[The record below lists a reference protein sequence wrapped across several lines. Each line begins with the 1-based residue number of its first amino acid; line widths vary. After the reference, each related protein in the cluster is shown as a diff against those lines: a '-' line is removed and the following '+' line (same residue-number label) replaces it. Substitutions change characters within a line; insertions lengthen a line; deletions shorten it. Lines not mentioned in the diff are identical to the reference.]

1 MQELI
6 QYFQTLE
13 ARITGYEAR
22 IAALEAEKQ
31 AAEAR
36 IAALEAEKE
45 KNQRVLTALKAD
57 IEELQSR
64 PYVEMEDEDED
75 FEVEEPI
82 EEEEFVAKEVAE
94 EPVAEAPKVEEPKA
108 EEPKVE
114 KPKVEKP
121 KVEEPVVEEPKAE
134 EPQQELF
141 EEPVAEKEP
150 AAPKAMLYGKP
161 VDDIRLAISLGDRF
175 LYQRELFGQNAELMQ
190 RSLTVL
196 NELHSFEEALNYISS
211 HFQWDTES
219 NTYQQFLVTL
229 HRRFG

>member
-6 QYFQTLE
+6 QYFETLE

-64 PYVEMEDEDED
+64 PYVEIEDEDED

-94 EPVAEAPKVEEPKA
+94 EPVAEAPKVEEPKV
-108 EEPKVE
+108 EE
-114 KPKVEKP
+114 P

>member
-94 EPVAEAPKVEEPKA
+94 EPVAEAPKVEEPVV
-108 EEPKVE
+108 VE
-114 KPKVEKP
+114 P

>member
-22 IAALEAEKQ
+22 ISALEAEKQ

-64 PYVEMEDEDED
+64 PYVEMEDEDEY

-82 EEEEFVAKEVAE
+82 EKEEVVAKEVAE
-94 EPVAEAPKVEEPKA
+94 EPVA
-108 EEPKVE
+108 
-114 KPKVEKP
+114 
-121 KVEEPVVEEPKAE
+121 EEPVVEEPKAE
-134 EPQQELF
+134 EPQQELL
-141 EEPVAEKEP
+141 EEPVADKEP
-150 AAPKAMLYGKP
+150 ISPKAAIYGKA

-190 RSLTVL
+190 RTL
-196 NELHSFEEALNYISS
+196 NELNKLSSFDEALAYIAP
-211 HFQWDTES
+211 FNWDTES
-219 NTYQQFLVTL
+219 NSYQQFIVTL

>member
-82 EEEEFVAKEVAE
+82 EEEEVVAKEVAE
-94 EPVAEAPKVEEPKA
+94 EPVAEAPKVEEPVV
-108 EEPKVE
+108 EE
-114 KPKVEKP
+114 P
-121 KVEEPVVEEPKAE
+121 KVEEPVAEEPKAE

-150 AAPKAMLYGKP
+150 AAPKAILYGKP

-190 RSLTVL
+190 RSLTEL

>member
-94 EPVAEAPKVEEPKA
+94 EPVAEAPKVEEPVV
-108 EEPKVE
+108 VE
-114 KPKVEKP
+114 P

-190 RSLTVL
+190 RSLTEL

>member
-94 EPVAEAPKVEEPKA
+94 ELVAEAPKVEEPKV
-108 EEPKVE
+108 EE
-114 KPKVEKP
+114 P

>member
-45 KNQRVLTALKAD
+45 KNQRVLSALKAD

-94 EPVAEAPKVEEPKA
+94 EPVAEAPKVEEPKV
-108 EEPKVE
+108 EE
-114 KPKVEKP
+114 P

-161 VDDIRLAISLGDRF
+161 VDALRLAISLGDRF

>member
-82 EEEEFVAKEVAE
+82 EEKEFVAKEVAE
-94 EPVAEAPKVEEPKA
+94 EPVAEA
-108 EEPKVE
+108 
-114 KPKVEKP
+114 P

-190 RSLTVL
+190 RSLTEL

>member
-82 EEEEFVAKEVAE
+82 EEEEVVAKEVAE
-94 EPVAEAPKVEEPKA
+94 EPVAEAPKVEEPVV
-108 EEPKVE
+108 EE
-114 KPKVEKP
+114 P

-150 AAPKAMLYGKP
+150 VAPKAMLYGKP

-190 RSLTVL
+190 RSLTEL

>member
-82 EEEEFVAKEVAE
+82 EEEEVVAKEVAE
-94 EPVAEAPKVEEPKA
+94 EPVAEEPVAEAPVA

-114 KPKVEKP
+114 EP

-175 LYQRELFGQNAELMQ
+175 LYQRELFGQNAELML
-190 RSLTVL
+190 RTLTEI
-196 NELHSFEEALNYISS
+196 NELHSFDEAMTYIGSR
-211 HFQWDTES
+211 FQWDTES
-219 NTYQQFLVTL
+219 NSYQQFIVSL

>member
-82 EEEEFVAKEVAE
+82 EEEEVVAKEVAE
-94 EPVAEAPKVEEPKA
+94 EPVAEAPKVEEPKV
-108 EEPKVE
+108 EE
-114 KPKVEKP
+114 P

-150 AAPKAMLYGKP
+150 VAPKAMLYGKP

-190 RSLTVL
+190 RSLTEL

>member
-82 EEEEFVAKEVAE
+82 EEEEVVAKEVAE
-94 EPVAEAPKVEEPKA
+94 EPVAEAPK
-108 EEPKVE
+108 
-114 KPKVEKP
+114 
-121 KVEEPVVEEPKAE
+121 AE
-134 EPQQELF
+134 EPQQDLF

-175 LYQRELFGQNAELMQ
+175 LYQRELFGQNAELML
-190 RSLTVL
+190 RTLTEI
-196 NELHSFEEALNYISS
+196 NELHSFDEAMTYIGS

-219 NTYQQFLVTL
+219 NSYQQFIVSL

>member
-45 KNQRVLTALKAD
+45 KNQRVFTALKAD

-82 EEEEFVAKEVAE
+82 EEEEVVAKEVAE
-94 EPVAEAPKVEEPKA
+94 EPVAE
-108 EEPKVE
+108 EPKV
-114 KPKVEKP
+114 
-121 KVEEPVVEEPKAE
+121 E

-175 LYQRELFGQNAELMQ
+175 LYQRELFGQNAELML
-190 RSLTVL
+190 RTLTEI
-196 NELHSFEEALNYISS
+196 NELHSFDEAMTYIGSR
-211 HFQWDTES
+211 FQWDTES
-219 NTYQQFLVTL
+219 NSYQQFIVSL

>member
-57 IEELQSR
+57 IEELLSR

-82 EEEEFVAKEVAE
+82 EKEEFVAKEVAE
-94 EPVAEAPKVEEPKA
+94 EPKVEE
-108 EEPKVE
+108 
-114 KPKVEKP
+114 P

>member
-31 AAEAR
+31 AFQKR

-94 EPVAEAPKVEEPKA
+94 EPVAEAPKVEEPKV
-108 EEPKVE
+108 EE
-114 KPKVEKP
+114 P

>member
-82 EEEEFVAKEVAE
+82 EEEEVVAKEVAE
-94 EPVAEAPKVEEPKA
+94 EPVAEAPKVEEPVV
-108 EEPKVE
+108 EE
-114 KPKVEKP
+114 P

-141 EEPVAEKEP
+141 EESVAEKEP

-190 RSLTVL
+190 RSLTEL

>member
-94 EPVAEAPKVEEPKA
+94 EPVAEAPKVEEPKV
-108 EEPKVE
+108 EE
-114 KPKVEKP
+114 P
-121 KVEEPVVEEPKAE
+121 KVEEPVVEKPKAE

-190 RSLTVL
+190 RSLTEL

>member
-22 IAALEAEKQ
+22 IEALEAEKQ

-75 FEVEEPI
+75 FEVEETI

-94 EPVAEAPKVEEPKA
+94 EPVAEAPKVEEPKV
-108 EEPKVE
+108 EE
-114 KPKVEKP
+114 P

-175 LYQRELFGQNAELMQ
+175 LYQHELFGQNAELMQ
-190 RSLTVL
+190 RSLTEL

>member
-6 QYFQTLE
+6 QYFETLE

-94 EPVAEAPKVEEPKA
+94 APKVEEPKV

-114 KPKVEKP
+114 EP

>member
-82 EEEEFVAKEVAE
+82 EEEEVVAKEVAE
-94 EPVAEAPKVEEPKA
+94 EPVAEAPKVEEPVV
-108 EEPKVE
+108 EE
-114 KPKVEKP
+114 P

>member
-31 AAEAR
+31 AFQKR
-36 IAALEAEKE
+36 IEALEAEKE

-94 EPVAEAPKVEEPKA
+94 EPVAEAPKVEEPKV
-108 EEPKVE
+108 EE
-114 KPKVEKP
+114 P

-150 AAPKAMLYGKP
+150 AAPKAMLYGKH

>member
-64 PYVEMEDEDED
+64 PYVEIEDEDED

-82 EEEEFVAKEVAE
+82 EEEEVVAKEVAE
-94 EPVAEAPKVEEPKA
+94 EPVAEAPVA
-108 EEPKVE
+108 EA
-114 KPKVEKP
+114 P
-121 KVEEPVVEEPKAE
+121 KVEEPVVEEPVVEESKAE

-175 LYQRELFGQNAELMQ
+175 LYQRELFGQNAELML
-190 RSLTVL
+190 RTLTEI
-196 NELHSFEEALNYISS
+196 NELHSFDEAMTYIGSR
-211 HFQWDTES
+211 FQWDTES
-219 NTYQQFLVTL
+219 NSYQQFIVSL

>member
-82 EEEEFVAKEVAE
+82 EEEEVVAKEVAE
-94 EPVAEAPKVEEPKA
+94 EPVAEA
-108 EEPKVE
+108 
-114 KPKVEKP
+114 P

-175 LYQRELFGQNAELMQ
+175 LYQRELFGQNAELML
-190 RSLTVL
+190 RTLTEI
-196 NELHSFEEALNYISS
+196 NELKSFDEAMTYIGSR
-211 HFQWDTES
+211 FQWDTES
-219 NTYQQFLVTL
+219 NSYQQFIVSL
-229 HRRFG
+229 HRCFG

>member
-94 EPVAEAPKVEEPKA
+94 EPVAEA
-108 EEPKVE
+108 
-114 KPKVEKP
+114 P

>member
-94 EPVAEAPKVEEPKA
+94 EPVAEAPKVEEPKV

-114 KPKVEKP
+114 EPK
-121 KVEEPVVEEPKAE
+121 VEEPKAE

>member
-82 EEEEFVAKEVAE
+82 EEEEVVAKEVAE
-94 EPVAEAPKVEEPKA
+94 EPVAE
-108 EEPKVE
+108 EPKV
-114 KPKVEKP
+114 
-121 KVEEPVVEEPKAE
+121 E

-175 LYQRELFGQNAELMQ
+175 LYQRELFGQNAELML
-190 RSLTVL
+190 RTLTEI
-196 NELHSFEEALNYISS
+196 NELHSFDEAMTYIGSR
-211 HFQWDTES
+211 FQWDTES
-219 NTYQQFLVTL
+219 NSYQQFIVSL

>member
-82 EEEEFVAKEVAE
+82 EEEEVVAKEVSE
-94 EPVAEAPKVEEPKA
+94 EPVAEAPKVEEPVV
-108 EEPKVE
+108 EE
-114 KPKVEKP
+114 P

-190 RSLTVL
+190 RSLTEL

>member
-31 AAEAR
+31 AFQKR
-36 IAALEAEKE
+36 IEALEAEKE

-94 EPVAEAPKVEEPKA
+94 EPVAEEPKVEEPKV
-108 EEPKVE
+108 EEPV
-114 KPKVEKP
+114 
-121 KVEEPVVEEPKAE
+121 VEEPVVEEPKAE

>member
-82 EEEEFVAKEVAE
+82 EEEEVVAKEVAE
-94 EPVAEAPKVEEPKA
+94 EPVAEEPVAEAPKAEAPKVEEPVV
-108 EEPKVE
+108 EEPK
-114 KPKVEKP
+114 
-121 KVEEPVVEEPKAE
+121 VEEPKAE

-175 LYQRELFGQNAELMQ
+175 LYQRELFGQNAELML
-190 RSLTVL
+190 RTLTEI
-196 NELHSFEEALNYISS
+196 NELHSFDEAMTYIGSR
-211 HFQWDTES
+211 FQWDTES
-219 NTYQQFLVTL
+219 NSYQQFIVSL

>member
-6 QYFQTLE
+6 QYFETLE

-94 EPVAEAPKVEEPKA
+94 EPVAEA
-108 EEPKVE
+108 
-114 KPKVEKP
+114 P

>member
-31 AAEAR
+31 AFQKR
-36 IAALEAEKE
+36 IEALEAEKE

-94 EPVAEAPKVEEPKA
+94 APKVEAPKVEEPKV
-108 EEPKVE
+108 EE
-114 KPKVEKP
+114 P

-190 RSLTVL
+190 RSLTEQ

>member
-13 ARITGYEAR
+13 ARITGYEVR

-94 EPVAEAPKVEEPKA
+94 EPVAEAPKVEEPVV
-108 EEPKVE
+108 VE
-114 KPKVEKP
+114 P

-190 RSLTVL
+190 RSLTEL

>member
-94 EPVAEAPKVEEPKA
+94 EPVAEAPKA

-114 KPKVEKP
+114 EP

>member
-82 EEEEFVAKEVAE
+82 EEEEVVAKEVAE
-94 EPVAEAPKVEEPKA
+94 EPVAEAPKVEEPVV

-114 KPKVEKP
+114 EPV
-121 KVEEPVVEEPKAE
+121 VEEPVVEEPKAE

>member
-94 EPVAEAPKVEEPKA
+94 EPVAEAPKVEEPKV

-114 KPKVEKP
+114 EPV
-121 KVEEPVVEEPKAE
+121 VEEPVVEEPKAE
-134 EPQQELF
+134 KPQQELF

>member
-94 EPVAEAPKVEEPKA
+94 EPVAEAPVAEAPKVEE
-108 EEPKVE
+108 
-114 KPKVEKP
+114 P

-134 EPQQELF
+134 KPQQELF

>member
-82 EEEEFVAKEVAE
+82 EEEEVVAKEVAE
-94 EPVAEAPKVEEPKA
+94 EPVAEAPVA

-114 KPKVEKP
+114 EP
-121 KVEEPVVEEPKAE
+121 KVEEPVVEEPVVEESKAE

-175 LYQRELFGQNAELMQ
+175 LYQRELFGQNAELML
-190 RSLTVL
+190 RTLTEI
-196 NELHSFEEALNYISS
+196 NELHSFDEAMTYIGSR
-211 HFQWDTES
+211 FQWDTES
-219 NTYQQFLVTL
+219 NSYQQFIVSL